1 LSTIAE
7 QLDAIFGPADSTRAP
22 GGVIAVRQTG
32 AMLYRRGY
40 GMASIE
46 QGVANTPATRMRIGS
61 SSKQFACM
69 AALLLAEDGKLD
81 LDAPV
86 DRWVPRLPGF
96 PTVPS
101 ARQLMNHTSG
111 YRDHL
116 DAAGLANGGAKIPDG
131 WTMQVIARQTGPNFA
146 PGHGQTYCNA
156 GYHLLSAVID
166 AAAGERFEDFLERR
180 IFKPLGMTATA
191 SQPSDYAITPGLAT
205 LHVPLP
211 GGGWR
216 RGLFPTEEIR
226 GEGAMVSTVDDLM
239 RWLAELKGPHRLA
252 SAESWR
258 MMTDAPL
265 LPDGTRAIYALGL
278 HRHTYREVEVIH
290 HAGGVIGGA
299 AQVMHVPAHDL
310 DIVMLSNGGMLP
322 PIPTVWRILDT
333 LLDSELGPPLPPLA
347 SAADFTHLEG
357 AFYGGADGTLVG
369 FGALGEVLGLSFIGT
384 PPFPILR
391 DHGDRLVVSFEE
403 SALGPLVIDKAS
415 LAAPAPGQPPESIAF
430 SESGRRQ
437 TLHRLI
443 ITDADA
449 ARIGSALSGN
459 YYSIDLAAEATI
471 TPGQPVPIAVHGE
484 FGQVAGAVRI
494 LSEEFAL
501 VTEAGADLPSAAIQ
515 LEREGR
521 RITGFRVSA
530 PRSRG
535 LRFERQG

>member
-1 LSTIAE
+1 MSETAAA
-7 QLDAIFGPADSTRAP
+7 LDAIFAPADSTRAP
-22 GGVIAVRQTG
+22 GGVIAVRQHG

-69 AALLLAEDGKLD
+69 AALLLAEDGVLD

-86 DRWVPRLPGF
+86 DRWVPGLPGF
-96 PTVPS
+96 PTVPT

-131 WTMQVIARQTGPNFA
+131 WTMQVIARQTGANFT
-146 PGHGQTYCNA
+146 PGNGQTYCNA

-166 AAAGERFEDFLERR
+166 KAAGQRFEDFLASR
-180 IFKPLGMTATA
+180 IFGPLGMTATA
-191 SQPSDYAITPGLAT
+191 SQPSDYAITPDLAT

-226 GEGAMVSTVDDLM
+226 GEGAMISTVDDMM

-252 SAESWR
+252 RAESWR
-258 MMTDAPL
+258 MMTDCPL
-265 LPDGTRAIYALGL
+265 LPDGTRSIYALGL
-278 HRHTYREVEVIH
+278 HRHTYRGVEVIH

-310 DIVMLSNGGMLP
+310 DIVMLSNGGTLP

-333 LLDSELGPPLPPLA
+333 LLADALGPPLPPLA
-347 SAADFTHLEG
+347 KAADFLHLEG
-357 AFYGGADGTLVG
+357 HYYGGPDGTLVG
-369 FGALGEVLGLSFIGT
+369 FGSVGETLGISFIGS

-391 DHGDRLVVSFEE
+391 DHGDKLVAAFEE

-415 LAAPAPGQPPESIAF
+415 AAAPAPGEAPDTIAF
-430 SESGRRQ
+430 SESGRHQMLR
-437 TLHRLI
+437 RLDI
-443 ITDADA
+443 AASDA
-449 ARIGSALSGN
+449 ARLGSALAGRYHST
-459 YYSIDLAAEATI
+459 DLAASATI
-471 TPGQPVPIAVHGE
+471 AAGQPPAITVRGE
-484 FGQVAGAVRI
+484 FGGVTAELRA
-494 LSEEFAL
+494 LSEDFML
-501 VTEAGADLPSAAIQ
+501 VTEQGSELPSAAIQ
-515 LEREGR
+515 IEREGE

>member
-1 LSTIAE
+1 LSTPAE
-7 QLDAIFGPADSTRAP
+7 ALDAIFDGADSTCAP
-22 GGVIAVRQTG
+22 GGVIAVRQAG
-32 AMLYRRGY
+32 AMLCRRGY

-46 QGVANTPATRMRIGS
+46 HGIANTPATRMRIGS

-86 DRWVPRLPGF
+86 DRWVPGLPGF

-131 WTMQVIARQTGPNFA
+131 WTMQVIARQTGANFA
-146 PGHGQTYCNA
+146 PGNGQTYCNA

-166 AAAGERFEDFLERR
+166 AAAGERFEDVLDRR

-191 SQPSDYAITPGLAT
+191 SQPSDYAITPDLAT

-226 GEGAMVSTVDDLM
+226 GEGAMVATVDDLM
-239 RWLAELKGPHRLA
+239 LWLAELKGPHRLA

-265 LPDGTRAIYALGL
+265 LPDGTRSIYALGL
-278 HRHTYREVEVIH
+278 HRHTYRGVEVIH

-310 DIVMLSNGGMLP
+310 DIVMLSNGGMLQP
-322 PIPTVWRILDT
+322 LPTVWRILDT
-333 LLDSELGPPLPPLA
+333 LLESELSPPLPPLA
-347 SAADFTHLEG
+347 SAADFAHLEG
-357 AFYGGADGTLVG
+357 AFFGGSDGTLMG
-369 FGALGEVLGLSFIGT
+369 FGALGEVLGISFIGT

-391 DHGDRLVVSFEE
+391 DHGDRLVVAFEE
-403 SALGPLVIDKAS
+403 SALGPLVIETAS
-415 LAAPAPGQPPESIAF
+415 LAAPASSQPPEHIVF

-437 TLHRLI
+437 SLHRLT
-443 ITDADA
+443 ITEAET
-449 ARIGSALSGN
+449 ARIGSALGGN
-459 YYSIDLAAEATI
+459 YHSIDLAAEATI
-471 TPGQPVPIAVHGE
+471 TPGHPAPIAVRGE

-494 LSEEFAL
+494 LSEDFAV

-515 LEREGR
+515 FERDGG
-521 RITGFRVSA
+521 RITGFRISA